1 MDQLSGAS
9 SGWAK
14 MTCFCVENPWSYTRI
29 ACGFLLEPDHFG
41 SNTALSPNWVQTL
54 NNPSPKWVKKSP
66 GQSMNDCPGLKCNG
80 CVFIIKTGL

>member
-14 MTCFCVENPWSYTRI
+14 MTCFCVENPRRYTRI

-41 SNTALSPNWVQTL
+41 SNAALSPNWVQTL
-54 NNPSPKWVKKSP
+54 
-66 GQSMNDCPGLKCNG
+66 G
-80 CVFIIKTGL
+80 F